1 MAAAGR
7 FGSSSD
13 IDIGTI
19 LADKDCKRT
28 NNSNQ
33 ANNMMMPQ
41 FKDFFM
47 GNSAFTPYIT
57 ECVVNFNVFNER
69 SKQLLKPIVSNYLKL
84 FCQSLI
90 FVF

>member
-41 FKDFFM
+41 QREKGIISFHVQK
-47 GNSAFTPYIT
+47 I
-57 ECVVNFNVFNER
+57 
-69 SKQLLKPIVSNYLKL
+69 LLLFSN
-84 FCQSLI
+84 
-90 FVF
+90 